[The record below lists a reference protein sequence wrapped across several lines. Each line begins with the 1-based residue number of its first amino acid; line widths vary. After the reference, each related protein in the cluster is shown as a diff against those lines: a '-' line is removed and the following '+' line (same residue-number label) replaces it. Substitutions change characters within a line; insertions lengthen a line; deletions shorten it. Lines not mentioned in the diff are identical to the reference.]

1 VADRANDVR
10 HKPEQ
15 MLGFIGIHP
24 CIVAVD
30 LSQGGAHS
38 EALLTIVTAHKTTRN
53 VVATL
58 PNEQIAIDLTKPNV
72 GVERLP

>member
-1 VADRANDVR
+1 MRDCGRSRNDVR

-15 MLGFIGIHP
+15 MRGFIGIHP

-38 EALLTIVTAHKTTRN
+38 ETLLTMVTAASIHSHSHGDHH
-53 VVATL
+53 
-58 PNEQIAIDLTKPNV
+58 E
-72 GVERLP
+72 G

>member
-1 VADRANDVR
+1 VTVADRANDVR

-38 EALLTIVTAHKTTRN
+38 EALLTIVTAASIHSHSHGDHH
-53 VVATL
+53 
-58 PNEQIAIDLTKPNV
+58 E
-72 GVERLP
+72 G

>member
-38 EALLTIVTAHKTTRN
+38 EALLT
-53 VVATL
+53 
-58 PNEQIAIDLTKPNV
+58 
-72 GVERLP
+72 

>member
-15 MLGFIGIHP
+15 RLGFIGIHP

-30 LSQGGAHS
+30 VSPGGAYV
-38 EALLTIVTAHKTTRN
+38 EALLTIVTAASIHSHSHGDRH
-53 VVATL
+53 
-58 PNEQIAIDLTKPNV
+58 E
-72 GVERLP
+72 G